1 MSKPIIG
8 VTVGTTTPRANLMQ
22 TDPKKADYVKG
33 KEEFLKHKHSWKDL
47 PDKPV
52 VLEGTPDT
60 VSWDGNTEGR
70 ATFTV
75 NTNIVFYKVSAA
87 VPNFDELPA
96 SVNIKYRDI
105 YGDSSWDGM
114 RVTQRYA
121 GIVGSASGWVWF
133 VDQEGVGHT
142 FANGDTIPEPGTYFM
157 VNPIE
162 DRYTVVTSLTIPG
175 YTGFATEKFDP
186 AYLYQPDWNQTDEA
200 APDFVKNKPFYSK
213 VTDVLPETTVAID
226 QSNLSVEMK
235 TRLDIVDGG
244 TYTVNW
250 NGTEYVCVAKDVEQF
265 GVVSTL
271 LGNYAYNMGTGDTG
285 EPFMIAVYDEET
297 AAQYGGYATCIYAFD
312 GSASVTLSVM
322 GEVVKKLDKKYLP
335 EYLQFGDKIEGQNSA
350 VTWDGN
356 TEGLPNVGNRY
367 YKISDY
373 APAFEDFAGGCVLEV
388 TTPDGVIEEV
398 HPAGDIIAYAD
409 GLAAIPNTLYS
420 VGDAAAGV
428 FVDGLVFPEPGL
440 YVMNR
445 PERAYVSSVT
455 IPGYTFGEVKYTTI
469 DPKYLPDIEAAVM
482 DVLLALG
489 LAPVLLD
496 GDGAVMTEDDGTLL
510 LI

>member
-52 VLEGTPDT
+52 VLGGAGDT
-60 VSWDGNTEGR
+60 VSWDGNTDGMVSAEGIPCTKISDVVLTAEDLADGCVFNLIDQDGNAHVVGGLDPGDAQNR
-70 ATFTV
+70 MEDDGFISLGCETFSV
-75 NTNIVFYKVSAA
+75 PYAGYNFGGIVFTEAGIWMNNLA
-87 VPNFDELPA
+87 
-96 SVNIKYRDI
+96 DI
-105 YGDSSWDGM
+105 YGP
-114 RVTQRYA
+114 
-121 GIVGSASGWVWF
+121 GW
-133 VDQEGVGHT
+133 T
-142 FANGDTIPEPGTYFM
+142 LAL
-157 VNPIE
+157 
-162 DRYTVVTSLTIPG
+162 TVHG
-175 YTGFATEKFDP
+175 FTGFATEKFDP
-186 AYLYQPDWNQTDEA
+186 AYLYQPDWEQTDEA
-200 APDFVKNKPFYSK
+200 APDFVKNRPFYSK
-213 VTDVLPETTVAID
+213 VTEVLPETTVAID
-226 QSNLSVEMK
+226 QSNLSVDMK
-235 TRLDIVDGG
+235 TRLDIVAGG

-285 EPFMIAVYDEET
+285 EPFMIAVNDEET
-297 AAQYGGYATCIYAFD
+297 AEQYGGYATCIYAFD

-420 VGDAAAGV
+420 VGAAAAGV

-496 GDGAVMTEDDGTLL
+496 ADGSVLTENDGTLL